1 MKYLIID
8 TESNG
13 LFDFS
18 KPADADGQPR
28 LAHFAALPIDTATAD
43 WSSADA
49 IENLPMVERYVLP
62 EGWAMTAEAT
72 AINGLTDAFLNEH
85 GVPVGHVLDLY
96 QQFIKDG
103 YVVAAFN
110 VQHDAKIMRA
120 EFRHAGRDD
129 LFEQTLNTCLMRACR
144 GMDIVKLNGKKG
156 QPGLVDVLA
165 HLGIVNSAPH
175 KAHGDTRGAAHIFA
189 WLHKGGKLIEPA
201 VHYAKNPPAA
211 KAVPASMDF

>member
-1 MKYLIID
+1 MKVIVFD

-28 LAHFAALPIDTATAD
+28 LAHFAALPIDTDVPD
-43 WSSADA
+43 W
-49 IENLPMVERYVLP
+49 EKNLEGLTMVERYVLP
-62 EGWAMTAEAT
+62 DGWAMTTEAT
-72 AINGLTDAFLNEH
+72 AVNGLTDAFLSEH
-85 GVPVGHVLDLY
+85 GVPIGQVLDIY
-96 QQFIKDG
+96 DQFIRGG

-129 LFEQTLNTCLMRACR
+129 LFEQTPNTCLMRACR
-144 GMDIVKLNGKKG
+144 GMDIKKLNGKKG
-156 QPGLVDVLA
+156 QPGLVDVCA

-175 KAHGDTRGAAHIFA
+175 KANGDTMSAAHIFA
-189 WLHKGGKLIEPA
+189 WLFTTGRLIEPA
-201 VHYAKNPPAA
+201 VHYAKSHPGKVEVAQND
-211 KAVPASMDF
+211 MNF